1 VKIAVSEQS
10 VSISNRVTVSTTVSR
25 TEIVRDSIKSGD
37 QGLPVNLSVR
47 TRGTSLPGYHRGWFV
62 DDAGGRVFVVYG
74 GGPWVS
80 FRTRD
85 GTLFVLGVDHPEQL
99 KSELQSAQLGR

>member
-1 VKIAVSEQS
+1 
-10 VSISNRVTVSTTVSR
+10 
-25 TEIVRDSIKSGD
+25 
-37 QGLPVNLSVR
+37 
-47 TRGTSLPGYHRGWFV
+47 
-62 DDAGGRVFVVYG
+62 
-74 GGPWVS
+74 VS